1 MFPVDLKWVVT
12 GQEEIEMLQ
21 RKQLSIMRWA
31 IGLSSCV
38 LFVAG
43 AAIAGPGTN
52 EDDGGDAGG
61 SLGTASDLTG
71 LGQLLQINGSLGSGD
86 RQDIFKIKIDSGANW
101 SFGLTI
107 NGSPL
112 ASSTFQS
119 ALWLFNADGEGVLA
133 NTISPNPEYLSL
145 LAPSLVEGG
154 SMSLAAGDYYLAITE
169 QGDEPFSTESLSMF
183 DFGGFPEDAVVGP
196 VDPSLRFED
205 SWAGTTGTGGSYSI
219 NIQPYPIPAPA
230 TLALLGLAGLIGGR
244 RRR

>member
-1 MFPVDLKWVVT
+1 
-12 GQEEIEMLQ
+12 MLH
-21 RKQLSIMRWA
+21 RKQLSVMTWA
-31 IGLSSCV
+31 IGLSSS
-38 LFVAG
+38 LIIVAG
-43 AAIAGPGTN
+43 SAVAGPGVN

-61 SLGTASDLTG
+61 SLGTALDLTG
-71 LGQLLQINGSLGSGD
+71 SGQLLQITGSLGSAD
-86 RQDIFKIKIDSGANW
+86 RQDIFKLKLESGANW
-101 SFGLTI
+101 GFGLTL

-119 ALWLFNADGEGVLA
+119 ALWLFNSDGEGVLA

-154 SMSLAAGDYYLAITE
+154 STSLAAGDYYLAITE